1 VLLWAGMEGA
11 TAIDRVLAEKILQE
25 AFDQEEL
32 YLTVVAT
39 AEDFARQ
46 SLTGAYTSYV
56 LLNADSI
63 QDTAAVISRELA
75 ARKGVIIIGA
85 NDRSLAIANEL
96 GFHFG
101 KPLTAARPTISV
113 PAGAVPGIAG
123 TIPLSGAVLPPEK
136 PGARPVAVFPD
147 TGRPAILLDDS
158 AGGRI
163 MVMPFSLTQ
172 SALNTGVSGMYAVL
186 LRAAVQAVTPA
197 QIDEGSV
204 GAGQVLLSFPA
215 DPVKAR
221 VIVTLPEGAE
231 FLWTSVPGSLLKN
244 VGTFTIA
251 AAPAPRAVLY
261 LYRLRD
267 ADRKTAAELLYDC
280 EGQWVSQGKI
290 E

>member
-1 VLLWAGMEGA
+1 
-11 TAIDRVLAEKILQE
+11 
-25 AFDQEEL
+25 
-32 YLTVVAT
+32 
-39 AEDFARQ
+39 
-46 SLTGAYTSYV
+46 
-56 LLNADSI
+56 
-63 QDTAAVISRELA
+63 
-75 ARKGVIIIGA
+75 
-85 NDRSLAIANEL
+85 
-96 GFHFG
+96 
-101 KPLTAARPTISV
+101 
-113 PAGAVPGIAG
+113 
-123 TIPLSGAVLPPEK
+123 
-136 PGARPVAVFPD
+136 
-147 TGRPAILLDDS
+147 
-158 AGGRI
+158 
-163 MVMPFSLTQ
+163 MPFSLTQ